1 MQNTIRKVLT
11 RKYLIITVAV
21 LLLYTLAGFAI
32 APMIIRWYVPR
43 YAQQNLHCQ
52 AGLERVRINPFLFS
66 VEANGFNLK
75 QADGLLL
82 VSFDRLFVDLEM
94 SSLFRW
100 AVVLRELALDKP
112 EIHLVFEPDG
122 TINFEKLVPVSPQPP
137 EPAKPNAKPFRFI
150 LQTLDI
156 QQGRIAVVDKRQST
170 PADFNLEK
178 LNLHLKDFSTV
189 KDHNGIYSFSGTN
202 EDGESIQW
210 EGEISLTPLH
220 SKGKLSLKAIR
231 TASLWKFF
239 RDTNNLEQ
247 PAGLINVNTEYH
259 LDAAAA
265 PVQMT
270 LDGLNVSLSDL
281 SLKLLDADKAF
292 LQLKK
297 INLDVP
303 RFDLASRQLHVG
315 KLLFEEGAVDVRI
328 DKSGGSNLQRIIRA
342 ALPEKHHGEGPPS
355 PAASSSESASGADQK
370 TEPHSTLAVPASAPP
385 PAADPS
391 FKINADSIEIKAVSI
406 ALEDESRKTPVKA
419 GIAGLDLSLKADVEV
434 GSNENKVALREIT
447 SELKAINLQDPQSQG
462 PLFATEKLMVE
473 GGEFDLGARSITIS
487 RIALNKGRLDA
498 GIDAEGKINWLQL
511 LQTKGAAEE
520 APGTKPSS
528 DAGPAW
534 KFLVKSFEVEGFSSS
549 FSDQT
554 THSGKPVLGLQGLNV
569 KLTGVDGISPMGF
582 SVSFQVEQGGT
593 ASVNGTVNPSIPS
606 VEAEVNVSGVV
617 LTSLQPYIEPY
628 VTLVLQ
634 SASVSTRGNLR
645 YGVPGD
651 AQNTAYE
658 GDFSLNGLRL
668 TDPGSKKPY
677 FSWDAVQIPKFKL
690 TLQPN
695 GLEVQEIKISKPV
708 GEFIIGE
715 DKTLNLAKVIKKKQ
729 GETKTPTPTKPE
741 PIKPG
746 PVKPD
751 SAKLG
756 AAKPGPTKPGPT
768 NVAQKN
774 SQDVFPYRL
783 SKVQVINGNMVFAD
797 LSLRPR
803 FMTRIHDLKGM
814 VTGLSSSKDAQAR
827 VQMDGHVD
835 QYGLV
840 KISGVIRPNDFGRSS
855 DIDLVFRN
863 LEMKNLS
870 PYSGKFAGRLI
881 KTGKF
886 SADLKYQIH
895 DYKMTGDN
903 KIIID
908 NLVLGEQVDEP
919 GASNLPLDL
928 AIALLRDANGRI
940 DIGLPV
946 TGDLNDPQFSIGPLI
961 WKVLT
966 NLITKAVTA
975 PFRALGSLF
984 GGEGTNFDAVEFD
997 PGSAD
1002 LPPPEK
1008 EKLIKIADAMKQ
1020 RPQLKLVIQGRYS
1033 PEVDGMEFKDLSIRR
1048 MIATKQGV
1056 KLSPN
1061 DDPGPLDFTDSKTQ
1075 NTVENLYKERF
1086 GKPSLTELEKGV
1098 EAGSITLRTPATHQ
1112 EKKGKETGFFSRMSD
1127 NLKLYK
1133 IIPGGKSP
1141 EQATLWAGEL
1151 YIRLVESEKVADS
1164 ALQQLA
1170 GKRAQSIAAELEG
1183 PVQVPKERVG
1193 IKDPEPLSGD
1203 ERPSVKLSLDAL

>member
-1 MQNTIRKVLT
+1 
-11 RKYLIITVAV
+11 
-21 LLLYTLAGFAI
+21 
-32 APMIIRWYVPR
+32 
-43 YAQQNLHCQ
+43 
-52 AGLERVRINPFLFS
+52 
-66 VEANGFNLK
+66 
-75 QADGLLL
+75 
-82 VSFDRLFVDLEM
+82 
-94 SSLFRW
+94 
-100 AVVLRELALDKP
+100 
-112 EIHLVFEPDG
+112 
-122 TINFEKLVPVSPQPP
+122 
-137 EPAKPNAKPFRFI
+137 
-150 LQTLDI
+150 
-156 QQGRIAVVDKRQST
+156 
-170 PADFNLEK
+170 
-178 LNLHLKDFSTV
+178 
-189 KDHNGIYSFSGTN
+189 
-202 EDGESIQW
+202 
-210 EGEISLTPLH
+210 
-220 SKGKLSLKAIR
+220 
-231 TASLWKFF
+231 
-239 RDTNNLEQ
+239 
-247 PAGLINVNTEYH
+247 
-259 LDAAAA
+259 
-265 PVQMT
+265 
-270 LDGLNVSLSDL
+270 
-281 SLKLLDADKAF
+281 
-292 LQLKK
+292 
-297 INLDVP
+297 
-303 RFDLASRQLHVG
+303 
-315 KLLFEEGAVDVRI
+315 
-328 DKSGGSNLQRIIRA
+328 
-342 ALPEKHHGEGPPS
+342 
-355 PAASSSESASGADQK
+355 
-370 TEPHSTLAVPASAPP
+370 
-385 PAADPS
+385 
-391 FKINADSIEIKAVSI
+391 
-406 ALEDESRKTPVKA
+406 
-419 GIAGLDLSLKADVEV
+419 
-434 GSNENKVALREIT
+434 
-447 SELKAINLQDPQSQG
+447 
-462 PLFATEKLMVE
+462 
-473 GGEFDLGARSITIS
+473 
-487 RIALNKGRLDA
+487 
-498 GIDAEGKINWLQL
+498 
-511 LQTKGAAEE
+511 
-520 APGTKPSS
+520 
-528 DAGPAW
+528 
-534 KFLVKSFEVEGFSSS
+534 
-549 FSDQT
+549 
-554 THSGKPVLGLQGLNV
+554 
-569 KLTGVDGISPMGF
+569 
-582 SVSFQVEQGGT
+582 
-593 ASVNGTVNPSIPS
+593 
-606 VEAEVNVSGVV
+606 
-617 LTSLQPYIEPY
+617 
-628 VTLVLQ
+628 
-634 SASVSTRGNLR
+634 
-645 YGVPGD
+645 
-651 AQNTAYE
+651 
-658 GDFSLNGLRL
+658 
-668 TDPGSKKPY
+668 
-677 FSWDAVQIPKFKL
+677 
-690 TLQPN
+690 
-695 GLEVQEIKISKPV
+695 
-708 GEFIIGE
+708 
-715 DKTLNLAKVIKKKQ
+715 
-729 GETKTPTPTKPE
+729 
-741 PIKPG
+741 
-746 PVKPD
+746 
-751 SAKLG
+751 
-756 AAKPGPTKPGPT
+756 
-768 NVAQKN
+768 
-774 SQDVFPYRL
+774 
-783 SKVQVINGNMVFAD
+783 
-797 LSLRPR
+797 
-803 FMTRIHDLKGM
+803 
-814 VTGLSSSKDAQAR
+814 
-827 VQMDGHVD
+827 
-835 QYGLV
+835 
-840 KISGVIRPNDFGRSS
+840 VIRPNDFGRSS

-1008 EKLIKIADAMKQ
+1008 EKLVKIADAMKQ